1 MRMTFR
7 FKVLPAMVPVVVLL
21 LASVGCR
28 RDKELTQMQA
38 EVNRAATELVI
49 QDAEAR
55 RQWMEAQKLLD
66 ADRRQL
72 ASEQRR
78 DPIIA
83 QAILHVGSI
92 ALCLLPLWLIAR
104 LLRRSETDPVFYP
117 IDDMVFDELIGH
129 STALLPSYERE
140 PSTHPL
146 PDAPPDFTPD
156 PPQPSGLKLAHR
168 DLNALIDDRLSRR
181 E

>member
-7 FKVLPAMVPVVVLL
+7 FKVLLACGWLL
-21 LASVGCR
+21 LVSIGCR

-49 QDAEAR
+49 QDAHAR
-55 RQWMEAQKLLD
+55 QQWMEIQSRID
-66 ADRRQL
+66 EDRRQL
-72 ASEQRR
+72 AKELHR

-83 QAILHVGSI
+83 QAILQIGGI
-92 ALCLLPLWLIAR
+92 GLCLLPLWLIAR
-104 LLRRSETDPVFYP
+104 LLKRSETDPVFHP

-129 STALLPSYERE
+129 STALLPVYERDQ
-140 PSTHPL
+140 P
-146 PDAPPDFTPD
+146 PDASPDQ
-156 PPQPSGLKLAHR
+156 PQRSGPLIAPR
-168 DLNALIDDRLSRR
+168 DLNALIDDRLEHRR

>member
-7 FKVLPAMVPVVVLL
+7 SKVLPGIALVFVVM
-21 LASVGCR
+21 LASIGCR
-28 RDKELTQMQA
+28 RDKELTRMQA

-72 ASEQRR
+72 ANEQRR

-83 QAILHVGSI
+83 QAILQIGGI
-92 ALCLLPLWLIAR
+92 AMCLLPLWLIAR
-104 LLRRSETDPVFYP
+104 LLLRSENDPVFHP

-129 STALLPSYERE
+129 SAGLLPSYERDQS
-140 PSTHPL
+140 PIASA
-146 PDAPPDFTPD
+146 DVPPEITPD
-156 PPQPSGLKLAHR
+156 PPQHSGLKLAHR